1 MYSWNDPDDRVAIVQ
16 MNADLRHT
24 QLDLLSAQCS
34 TDRLRLRFSAE
45 DLARYGEKDVL
56 RKTIGAA
63 VALGD
68 YYLAIKNEL
77 SADWSTFGESQ
88 VQQAVRRVAGYL
100 RGQRE
105 TFLASGAPLR
115 PREKQVL
122 EPFFSSALLDRIRTV
137 ELHGRRLPP
146 PPFYLEARAV
156 GINNLP
162 ELTHMASVT
171 FEDVIVFNDLIIERS
186 LFHGLVHAAQFQILG
201 LERYTDLF
209 VRAFLRTNAH
219 FTVPLET
226 HACALESKFVLNPG
240 KHFPWKTRSA
250 SGCGKDG
257 TDERARWRVVRD
269 NTPSQAGLGWRNTQ
283 RESDLEARSRKGC
296 EKG

>member
-1 MYSWNDPDDRVAIVQ
+1 M
-16 MNADLRHT
+16 
-24 QLDLLSAQCS
+24 
-34 TDRLRLRFSAE
+34 
-45 DLARYGEKDVL
+45 
-56 RKTIGAA
+56 
-63 VALGD
+63 
-68 YYLAIKNEL
+68 
-77 SADWSTFGESQ
+77 
-88 VQQAVRRVAGYL
+88 
-100 RGQRE
+100 
-105 TFLASGAPLR
+105 R

-226 HACALESKFVLNPG
+226 HACALESKFVLNPE
-240 KHFPWKTRSA
+240 KHFSVE
-250 SGCGKDG
+250 DQ
-257 TDERARWRVVRD
+257 VR
-269 NTPSQAGLGWRNTQ
+269 LWL
-283 RESDLEARSRKGC
+283 REGRY
-296 EKG
+296 